1 MATANN
7 NKEFSGL
14 LTPAGGALNEI
25 ADSTDNV
32 HTGIVKALSKLA
44 SGNIPVKGFNITG
57 SSSSSLTFATGDT
70 LVDGVKQTVGSGLTV
85 TIDTTNTSRY
95 TLIVAN
101 GTSLVARTHSTD
113 NAIPA
118 ANEDDVIIGVAKNT
132 GSDPPL
138 FQYLTVSKDSNTVS
152 IARDNS
158 GYTESATIK
167 SNSGD
172 IEFEALEQDK
182 DIIFKVND
190 GGASTE
196 VMRIDGDVSR
206 VGIGTNS
213 PATTLDVKG
222 DTSISRSATSGE
234 TRTLSIEGAR
244 NATGSDYAR
253 LDFKNYDSDG
263 PTSYTGA
270 RISASNEAD
279 GVNDG
284 SLVFS
289 TNNANAGMTEQMRID
304 DEGNVGIGTNSPET
318 ALHVEGSGH
327 IIRIKDTSAGDTA
340 LTRTMGGVELS
351 AAGMNTTSKFG
362 VPIKF
367 MSTDSAFTTENPKFL
382 AAIVPIARESYT
394 ADTKGGM
401 AIGFATT
408 ANSAGAST
416 VPQVNMTLDHNGRLG
431 IGTGG
436 PTVEL
441 DVSGQARISS
451 HVEINGDLDHDG
463 SNVGFFGTAVA
474 AQQSVGNLASNT
486 IGAFP
491 LDPTA
496 SQQFSSIQQA
506 YLAALET
513 EINGLRTKVDAL
525 IDALQLYGLI
535 T

>member
-7 NKEFSGL
+7 NKEFSRL
-14 LTPAGGALNEI
+14 ATPAGGAIDEI
-25 ADSTDNV
+25 KDATDNV

-57 SSSSSLTFATGDT
+57 TSSSQITFATGDT
-70 LVDGVKQTVGSGLTV
+70 LVDGVKQTVSSGLTV

-101 GTSLVARTHSTD
+101 GTSLAARTHSVD
-113 NAIPA
+113 NAIAP

-152 IARDNS
+152 IARDSS

-190 GGASTE
+190 GGSSTE
-196 VMRIDGDVSR
+196 VMRIDGANSR
-206 VGIGTNS
+206 VGIGTAS
-213 PATTLDVKG
+213 PD
-222 DTSISRSATSGE
+222 
-234 TRTLSIEGAR
+234 
-244 NATGSDYAR
+244 
-253 LDFKNYDSDG
+253 
-263 PTSYTGA
+263 
-270 RISASNEAD
+270 
-279 GVNDG
+279 
-284 SLVFS
+284 
-289 TNNANAGMTEQMRID
+289 
-304 DEGNVGIGTNSPET
+304 T
-318 ALHVEGSGH
+318 ALHVEGSNH
-327 IIRIKDTSAGDTA
+327 IIRVKDTSAGDSA

-351 AAGMNTTSKFG
+351 AAGMNTSSKFG

-431 IGTGG
+431 IGTSS
-436 PTVEL
+436 PSVEL
-441 DVSGQARISS
+441 DVTGQFRVSS
-451 HVEINGDLDHDG
+451 HAELNGDLDHDG
-463 SNVGFFGTAVA
+463 SNIGFFGTGVA
-474 AQQSVGNLASNT
+474 SRQTVGNMGGTAVTSVAPGF
-486 IGAFP
+486 IDPGATQ
-491 LDPTA
+491 L
-496 SQQFSSIQQA
+496 FSPNQQA
-506 YLAALET
+506 YLLGLET
-513 EINGLRTKVDAL
+513 EIGNLRTKVDLL

-535 T
+535 L

>member
-14 LTPAGGALNEI
+14 LTPAGGTLNEI

-57 SSSSSLTFATGDT
+57 SSSTSLTFATGDT
-70 LVDGVKQTVGSGLTV
+70 LVDGLKQTVSGSTV
-85 TIDTTNTSRY
+85 TIDTGNTSRY

-101 GTSLVARTHSTD
+101 GSSLVARTHSVD

-118 ANEDDVIIGVAKNT
+118 SEEDDVVIGVAKNT

-190 GGASTE
+190 GGSSTE
-196 VMRIDGDVSR
+196 VMRIDGANSR
-206 VGIGTNS
+206 VGIGTAS
-213 PATTLDVKG
+213 PD
-222 DTSISRSATSGE
+222 
-234 TRTLSIEGAR
+234 
-244 NATGSDYAR
+244 
-253 LDFKNYDSDG
+253 
-263 PTSYTGA
+263 
-270 RISASNEAD
+270 
-279 GVNDG
+279 
-284 SLVFS
+284 
-289 TNNANAGMTEQMRID
+289 
-304 DEGNVGIGTNSPET
+304 T
-318 ALHVEGSGH
+318 ALHVEGSNH
-327 IIRIKDTSAGDTA
+327 IIRVKDTSAGDSA

-463 SNVGFFGTAVA
+463 SNIGFFGTAVA
-474 AQQSVGNLASNT
+474 AQQSVGNLAATT

-525 IDALQLYGLI
+525 VDALQLYGLI